1 MNESNKTFELRKHI
15 EFTLLRP
22 DCNVEDIQTLCAK
35 ALESG
40 YAGVC
45 VPPYH
50 VKAAAKILQER
61 GGVRLTTVI
70 GFPMGYQFVS
80 AKSEEIKRA
89 CDDGADELDV
99 TLNISAVK
107 SGLWKDVMRDIDDTS
122 RAVRL
127 RGKTGKLI
135 IEYGLL
141 SESEV
146 ERVCAIAAESGFDYI
161 KTGTGFHNAPVTSQ
175 MIAHLRRILQPAT
188 KIKAAGGIRTPEE
201 AMAML
206 RAGANRI
213 GTSSAM

>member
-1 MNESNKTFELRKHI
+1 MSEPSQTFELRKHI

-22 DCNVEDIQTLCAK
+22 DCKVEDIQVLCAK

-70 GFPMGYQFVS
+70 GFPMGYQFIS

-89 CDDGADELDV
+89 CNDGADELDV
-99 TLNISAVK
+99 TLNVSAVK
-107 SGLWKDVMRDIDDTS
+107 SGLWKEVMRDIDDTA
-122 RAVRL
+122 RAIRL

-141 SESEV
+141 SEPEV
-146 ERVCAIAAESGFDYI
+146 DRVCAMAAESGFDYI
-161 KTGTGFHNAPVTSQ
+161 KTGTGFHHAPATPQ
-175 MIAHLRRILQPAT
+175 MIAHLRRILPSAA

-201 AMAML
+201 AMSML
-206 RAGANRI
+206 RAGADRI